1 MGCDGF
7 LFLKYNKQK
16 KSGGSL
22 VENRQEDEKQETY
35 HEVKAISPIKV
46 VLITLGI
53 VILLVAA
60 LVGGGVYYVY
70 SQLNPVDP
78 DSNAI
83 LEVEIP
89 MGSSAVRIAQIL
101 EEKGII
107 KNSKLFYYY
116 VRFKDETG
124 FQAGTYQLSP
134 SDTIDEII
142 AKLKEGTAKESV
154 RFTIPE
160 GLTVEET
167 ALRLE
172 EQGVADA
179 ERFLQVVNEGD
190 FSDFAFI
197 DEIPEDVPGRKYRL
211 EGFLYPE
218 TYEVYKGASEEEI
231 IRKLLSQFEKEFKE
245 EWYPALEEHDLTV
258 YEAVTLAS
266 IIEREAVLEE
276 ERKTISGVFHNRLDA
291 DWRLESCATVLY
303 VLGIPKERL
312 TLEDLEVE
320 SPFNTYTNDGLPP
333 APIANPRAA
342 SIEAALFPEE
352 HDYFFFVVRNDGS
365 NGHYFSETYEEH
377 LKHDAKSRGNF

>member
-1 MGCDGF
+1 MD
-7 LFLKYNKQK
+7 K
-16 KSGGSL
+16 
-22 VENRQEDEKQETY
+22 KQE
-35 HEVKAISPIKV
+35 EENQLIEDVIKAPSPLKV
-46 VLITLGI
+46 VLITLA
-53 VILLVAA
+53 VVLFVLAAVA
-60 LVGGGVYYVY
+60 GGGIYYVY
-70 SQLNPVDP
+70 SQLKPAEPGSDELV
-78 DSNAI
+78 
-83 LEVEIP
+83 EVEIP
-89 MGSSAVRIAQIL
+89 MGSSSVKIAQIL

-124 FQAGTYQLSP
+124 FQAGVYQLSP
-134 SDTIDEII
+134 GDTVEEII
-142 AKLKEGTAKESV
+142 SKLKEGVARETV

-167 ALRLE
+167 AIRLE
-172 EQGVADA
+172 EQGVVDA

-218 TYEVYKGASEEEI
+218 TYEVYKGASEEEV

-245 EWYPALEEHDLTV
+245 EWYPALEEHGFTL
-258 YEAVTLAS
+258 YEAVVLAS

-276 ERKTISGVFHNRLDA
+276 ERKTISGVFHNRIDA
-291 DWRLESCATVLY
+291 NWRLESCATVLY
-303 VLGIPKERL
+303 VLDIPRERL
-312 TLEDLEVE
+312 TLKDLEVE
-320 SPFNTYTNDGLPP
+320 SPFNTYKNDGLPP

-352 HDYFFFVVRNDGS
+352 HDYFFFVVKNDGS
-365 NGHYFSETYEEH
+365 RGHYFSRTYQEH
-377 LKHDAKSRGNF
+377 LQHDAKSRGNF